1 MLKQHVSSLS
11 SAGSD
16 ADMIALEPS
25 PPVALQVLPLQVLP
39 AGHQVDLS
47 QIPQSADALGQTVRD
62 QLARE
67 VADIELATAALR
79 RAEPALESWTK
90 EPVNAGSK
98 PRPVWVLIG
107 VLWLSTALVTAGAV
121 VAIATLAG

>member
-1 MLKQHVSSLS
+1 MLKQHVGASS
-11 SAGSD
+11 SAGPD
-16 ADMIALEPS
+16 PDM
-25 PPVALQVLPLQVLP
+25 VALGSRSNG
-39 AGHQVDLS
+39 A
-47 QIPQSADALGQTVRD
+47 ALRGDFDDIATGSGTHAQGTQAQGVRD

-67 VADIELATAALR
+67 VAEIEAAIAALR
-79 RAEPALESWTK
+79 RAEPALESWTQA
-90 EPVNAGSK
+90 PVTTARK

>member
-1 MLKQHVSSLS
+1 MLKQHVSGPS
-11 SAGSD
+11 SAVPN
-16 ADMIALEPS
+16 ADIIALEGRANG
-25 PPVALQVLPLQVLP
+25 VALR
-39 AGHQVDLS
+39 GDFE
-47 QIPQSADALGQTVRD
+47 QITTGTHAQGVRD

-67 VADIELATAALR
+67 VAEIEAAIAALR
-79 RAEPALESWTK
+79 QAEPALESWTH
-90 EPVNAGSK
+90 PPAAPARK